1 MVVYGARKR
10 LKKKIVI
17 KQFSSSYNVFVSEF
31 LIEFLITSEPLQLK
45 VFFLKLFPRITTEL
59 ERLMM
64 LMMVKI
70 KIYHT
75 IEENIFRHFQE
86 KYPPYL

>member
-17 KQFSSSYNVFVSEF
+17 KQFSSSYNVFVS
-31 LIEFLITSEPLQLK
+31 EFLITSEPLQLK

-70 KIYHT
+70 KMYHT
-75 IEENIFRHFQE
+75 IEENIVRHFQE

>member
-17 KQFSSSYNVFVSEF
+17 KQFSSSYNVFVS
-31 LIEFLITSEPLQLK
+31 EFLITSEPLQLK

-70 KIYHT
+70 KMYHT